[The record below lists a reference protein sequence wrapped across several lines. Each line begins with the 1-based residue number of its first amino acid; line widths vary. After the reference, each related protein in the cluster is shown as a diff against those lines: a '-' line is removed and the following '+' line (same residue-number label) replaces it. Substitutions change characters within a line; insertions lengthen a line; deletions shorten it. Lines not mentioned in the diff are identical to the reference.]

1 MTSATAAVRKAN
13 AADASAIAHVYVQ
26 SWRATY
32 PGVLPARVLQ
42 DMKEVRET
50 LVWWKSL
57 CGAKANEATFV
68 AQDSQG
74 PVVGFASAGP
84 ERGGSVAHRAE
95 LYTLYL
101 LETHHRRGLGAALV
115 AACAAQLSESG
126 ADSMVVWVLAQN
138 RARGFY
144 KTLGGTRHGNKMV
157 LVGGKPVREVS
168 YLWRDLE
175 SLVALA
181 RR

>member
-1 MTSATAAVRKAN
+1 M
-13 AADASAIAHVYVQ
+13 
-26 SWRATY
+26 
-32 PGVLPARVLQ
+32 
-42 DMKEVRET
+42 
-50 LVWWKSL
+50 
-57 CGAKANEATFV
+57 
-68 AQDSQG
+68 
-74 PVVGFASAGP
+74 
-84 ERGGSVAHRAE
+84 
-95 LYTLYL
+95 

>member
-1 MTSATAAVRKAN
+1 MTPATAAVRKAN

-32 PGVLPARVLQ
+32 PGILPARVLQ
-42 DMKEVRET
+42 DMNEVRET
-50 LVWWKSL
+50 LAWWKSL
-57 CGAKANEATFV
+57 CRAKPSEATFV
-68 AQDSQG
+68 AQNSDGQ
-74 PVVGFASAGP
+74 VVGFTSGGP
-84 ERGGSVAHRAE
+84 ERGGSVRRRAE

-126 ADSMVVWVLAQN
+126 ADSLVVWVLARN

-144 KTLGGTRHGNKMV
+144 KALGGARHGTKTV
-157 LVGGKPVREVS
+157 IVGGKPVREVS
-168 YLWRDLE
+168 YMWRDLD